1 MEVFGGEE
9 ILTRCILS
17 DKINTRHEKLEVF
30 EMMLYDEKKI
40 MKMTEEDPSLIFEL
54 IKKGYF
60 ETVDKIL
67 TRRKVSINTVDN
79 AGNDIMIRLLKAKQ
93 YNLVSKYMKKKDWD
107 VNHQN
112 NDGNTFAHI
121 LATINYVNVNTII
134 KELKKNKNFS
144 PNIKNKQGPTVLDKS
159 INGNYI
165 YTTVKILEDSRFNNI
180 DLVSFKNLYNT
191 YIKSS
196 YYGKYSKLNNL
207 EIIVENLSKKDG
219 LLPSI
224 NQLVNLILENMELI
238 KKEIL

>member
-67 TRRKVSINTVDN
+67 MRRKVSINTVDN
-79 AGNDIMIRLLKAKQ
+79 AGNDVMIRLLKAKQ
-93 YNLVSKYMKKKDWD
+93 YSLVSKYMKKKDWD

-144 PNIKNKQGPTVLDKS
+144 PNIKNKQGQTVLDKS
-159 INGNYI
+159 INENYI
-165 YTTVKILEDSRFNNI
+165 YTTVKILEDSRFNKHTKGY
-180 DLVSFKNLYNT
+180 LF
-191 YIKSS
+191 
-196 YYGKYSKLNNL
+196 
-207 EIIVENLSKKDG
+207 
-219 LLPSI
+219 
-224 NQLVNLILENMELI
+224 
-238 KKEIL
+238 